1 MKIKLIL
8 LILTLSIYSFT
19 SSNHPDNLINKT
31 TIVQSYPINGTS
43 PYNSYF
49 GSGIYDDTQNSI
61 IVNSPKN
68 SDIVFLLK
76 NAFSGKTIRNEFI
89 RKNSTF
95 ELTDIPYGTYIFVY
109 FSGTDWSYNESMKNG
124 RIRGGFTKNK
134 SFSKSEYLKDRMEFK
149 TGYYGSYE
157 LTLTQVISGNLETQ
171 PADEDDFF

>member
-1 MKIKLIL
+1 MNKTTTL
-8 LILTLSIYSFT
+8 LILILSIYTFTFSNNSYSF
-19 SSNHPDNLINKT
+19 IEE
-31 TIVQSYPINGTS
+31 IVVPQTYPVNGTS

-89 RKNSTF
+89 RKNRTF
-95 ELTDIPYGTYIFVY
+95 ELTEIPYGTYIFVY

-134 SFSKSEYLKDRMEFK
+134 SFSKSEYSKDRMEFK